1 MQSFSAAGVFH
12 APLGQFL
19 RTILFQVPRKE
30 QVMIATFGSKY
41 TACMQRTGR
50 FLPKL

>member
-1 MQSFSAAGVFH
+1 
-12 APLGQFL
+12 L
-19 RTILFQVPRKE
+19 RAILIRVPRKE
-30 QVMIATFGSKY
+30 QVMIATYGSKY